1 MTQTSEEPIG
11 VTGEGGVFSPESKEQ
26 FGEKSI
32 FNKEKYLPL
41 VYLPVPISH
50 YCCQVM
56 KKSPLRNYQRKTK
69 CVPFLGTLA
78 EESRIRQQAWIRHG
92 CNAFDSKK
100 PTSQPL
106 SFWTEQDILQYIVE
120 YGEDI
125 VKLRRD
131 FFFEFNRLSIGQ
143 PDMLLANGRTVNE
156 ELELNYSSPIAA
168 VYGEIVATDTDGN
181 EYAPNPMMC
190 AGCKL
195 KTTGADR
202 TGCIYCAFGFHLEK
216 GETRFQR
223 LARTHPRQYE
233 YCMSGGQWE
242 DNPAYDPA
250 APEYD
255 GEWKNWN
262 PKKIWVPSKKG
273 LGMKAVF
280 DMANEIYGKDFY
292 RYE

>member
-1 MTQTSEEPIG
+1 M
-11 VTGEGGVFSPESKEQ
+11 
-26 FGEKSI
+26 
-32 FNKEKYLPL
+32 
-41 VYLPVPISH
+41 VYLPIPISH

-56 KKSPLRNYQRKTK
+56 KKAPLKSYQRKTK
-69 CVPFLGTLA
+69 TVPFLGTLA
-78 EESRIRQQAWIRHG
+78 EESRIRQQAWMRHG

-131 FFFEFNRLSIGQ
+131 FFFEFNRLPIGQ

-156 ELELNYSSPIAA
+156 ELGLNYSSPISA

-202 TGCIYCAFGFHLEK
+202 TGQINA
-216 GETRFQR
+216 
-223 LARTHPRQYE
+223 ARR
-233 YCMSGGQWE
+233 CGNVSG
-242 DNPAYDPA
+242 
-250 APEYD
+250 
-255 GEWKNWN
+255 KT
-262 PKKIWVPSKKG
+262 V
-273 LGMKAVF
+273 
-280 DMANEIYGKDFY
+280 
-292 RYE
+292 

>member
-1 MTQTSEEPIG
+1 M
-11 VTGEGGVFSPESKEQ
+11 
-26 FGEKSI
+26 
-32 FNKEKYLPL
+32 PL
-41 VYLPVPISH
+41 TYIPVPISH

-56 KKSPLRNYQRKTK
+56 KKSPLRDYQRKTK
-69 CVPFLGTLA
+69 TVPFLGTLA

-120 YGEDI
+120 YG
-125 VKLRRD
+125 
-131 FFFEFNRLSIGQ
+131 
-143 PDMLLANGRTVNE
+143 
-156 ELELNYSSPIAA
+156 LEIAS
-168 VYGEIVATDTDGN
+168 VYGEIVAADEDGN
-181 EYAPNPMMC
+181 QYVPNPMMC

-202 TGCIYCAFGFHLEK
+202 TGCLMCGFGFHLEK

-233 YCMSGGQWE
+233 YALGGGQWV

-273 LGMKAVF
+273 IGLKTVF
-280 DMANEIYGKDFY
+280 DMANDIYGKDFY

>member
-1 MTQTSEEPIG
+1 MGGQNWKREPENWHDYEPGTRQRHCLSGFRSRRTGVTSTTEQPTG
-11 VTGEGGVFSPESKEQ
+11 TTGEGGVFSPDSKEQ

-32 FNKEKYLPL
+32 FNKEKWLPL
-41 VYLPVPISH
+41 ARDVPVPISH
-50 YCCQVM
+50 LCCHKM
-56 KKSPLRNYQRKTK
+56 KKSPMQIYQRAHKV
-69 CVPFLGTLA
+69 VPFLGTLA

-100 PTSQPL
+100 PQSTPIA
-106 SFWTEQDILQYIVE
+106 FWTEQDILQYIVE
-120 YGEDI
+120 YGLD
-125 VKLRRD
+125 
-131 FFFEFNRLSIGQ
+131 
-143 PDMLLANGRTVNE
+143 
-156 ELELNYSSPIAA
+156 IAA
-168 VYGEIVATDTDGN
+168 VYGDVVSADEDGN

-195 KTTGADR
+195 KCTGAGR
-202 TGCIYCAFGFHLEK
+202 TGCIYCGFGFHLEK
-216 GETRFQR
+216 GESRFQR

-233 YCMSGGQWE
+233 YCMGGGQWV

-273 LGMKAVF
+273 LGLKTVF
-280 DMANEIYGKDFY
+280 DLVNEIYGKDFY